1 MRKLLFFLI
10 AVAAIGLAA
19 AYARRRRA
27 ETAETFTPAPTYPP
41 PPAPETD
48 VGTPPAPDIPVQ
60 PDVPESAPDVETRE
74 VESQATDETR
84 FERLIE
90 RESDERRDTA
100 ARLRDDPLTERP
112 DSGSES

>member
-1 MRKLLFFLI
+1 MRKLLFLI
-10 AVAAIGLAA
+10 VVAAIGLAA

-27 ETAETFTPAPTYPP
+27 ETPETFMPAPTYPP
-41 PPAPETD
+41 PAPEPD
-48 VGTPPAPDIPVQ
+48 VGTPTPPHLSVQ
-60 PDVPESAPDVETRE
+60 PDVPGSAPDQETRE

-84 FERLIE
+84 FDRLIE

-112 DSGSES
+112 ES